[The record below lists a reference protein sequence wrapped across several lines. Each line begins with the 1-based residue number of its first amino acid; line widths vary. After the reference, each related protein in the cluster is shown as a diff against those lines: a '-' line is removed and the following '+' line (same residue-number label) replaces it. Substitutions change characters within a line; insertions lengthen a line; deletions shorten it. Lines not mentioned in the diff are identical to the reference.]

1 MEIGELIGTGRT
13 ADVWALNDGRVLRRY
28 RDGLSADGEAEVMTH
43 LAEHGYP
50 VPAVW
55 AAERPEDLIMERLGG
70 PTMLE
75 SLVAGTISPGA
86 AGELLAELL
95 RRLHEIPP
103 RAATRP
109 GDRVL
114 HLDLHPDN
122 VLLTAHGPVVIDWFT
137 AAEGEPG
144 LDDAMSAVILAQAL
158 HDRPDTACTILT
170 PLLRGLPPLTD
181 HHLAEAR
188 ARRAA
193 NPTLTTEEIAALD
206 DALTLIR
213 SCAAGQ
219 GAG

>member
-13 ADVWALNDGRVLRRY
+13 ADVWALGDGRVLRRY
-28 RDGLSADGEAEVMTH
+28 RDGLSAGGEAEVMMH

-55 AAERPEDLIMERLGG
+55 AAERPGDLIMERLGG
-70 PTMLE
+70 PTMLQ
-75 SLVAGTISPGA
+75 SLVSGAISPAA

-103 RAATRP
+103 RAAARP

-122 VLLTAHGPVVIDWFT
+122 VLLTAHGPVVIDWST

-158 HDRPDTACTILT
+158 LGRPGGAEAAPAILV
-170 PLLRGLPPLTD
+170 PLLRGLPPIAD
-181 HHLAEAR
+181 HHLAEAC
-188 ARRAA
+188 ARRTA
-193 NPTLTTEEIAALD
+193 NPTMAPDEIALLD
-206 DALTLIR
+206 EAVTLIR
-213 SCAAGQ
+213 SCATR
-219 GAG
+219 

>member
-13 ADVWALNDGRVLRRY
+13 ADVWALKDGRVLRRY

-70 PTMLE
+70 PTMLD
-75 SLVAGTISPGA
+75 SLLAGTISPAA

-103 RAATRP
+103 RAAARA
-109 GDRVL
+109 GDRML

-122 VLLTAHGPVVIDWFT
+122 VLLTAHGPVVIDWST

-144 LDDAMSAVILAQAL
+144 LDNAMSAVILAQAL
-158 HDRPDTACTILT
+158 HDRPDAAHAVLA

-181 HHLAEAR
+181 RHLAQAH

-193 NPTLTTEEIAALD
+193 NPTLSAEEVARLD
-206 DALTLIR
+206 DALALIR
-213 SCAAGQ
+213 ACAPR
-219 GAG
+219 

>member
-1 MEIGELIGTGRT
+1 MEIGELIASGRT

-28 RDGLSADGEAEVMTH
+28 RDGLTADGEAEMMAH

-70 PTMLE
+70 PTMLD
-75 SLVAGTISPGA
+75 SLLAGTISPGA

-95 RRLHEIPP
+95 RRLHQIPP
-103 RAATRP
+103 RAAARP

-122 VLLTAHGPVVIDWFT
+122 VLLTPHGPVVIDWST

-158 HDRPDTACTILT
+158 HDRPDTARTLLV
-170 PLLRGLPPLTD
+170 PLLRGLPPIAER
-181 HHLAEAR
+181 HLAEAR
-188 ARRAA
+188 ALRAA
-193 NPTLTTEEIAALD
+193 NPTLSAAEIAVLDAAVALIS
-206 DALTLIR
+206 A
-213 SCAAGQ
+213 CAKGS
-219 GAG
+219 

>member
-13 ADVWALNDGRVLRRY
+13 ADVWALKDGRVLRRY
-28 RDGLSADGEAEVMTH
+28 RDGLSADGEAEMMTH

-70 PTMLE
+70 PTMLQ
-75 SLVAGTISPGA
+75 SLEAGTTSAAA

-95 RRLHEIPP
+95 RRLHQIPP
-103 RAATRP
+103 RAAARP

-122 VLLTAHGPVVIDWFT
+122 VLLTAHGPVVIDWST

-144 LDDAMSAVILAQAL
+144 LDDATSAVILAQAL
-158 HDRPDTACTILT
+158 HDRPDVARAILV
-170 PLLRGLPPLTD
+170 PLLRGLPPIAER
-181 HHLAEAR
+181 HLAEAR

-193 NPTLTTEEIAALD
+193 NPTMTVAEIAVLDAAVALIS
-206 DALTLIR
+206 A
-213 SCAAGQ
+213 CAQ
-219 GAG
+219 GS

>member
-28 RDGLSADGEAEVMTH
+28 RDGLTAVGEAEVMTH

-75 SLVAGTISPGA
+75 SLVSGAIGPGA

-103 RAATRP
+103 RAAARP

-122 VLLTAHGPVVIDWFT
+122 VLLTAHGPVVIDWCT

-144 LDDAMSAVILAQAL
+144 LDDAMSTVILAQAL
-158 HDRPDTACTILT
+158 HDRPDVARSILV
-170 PLLRGLPPLTD
+170 PLLRGLPPIAD
-181 HHLAEAR
+181 RHLAEAC

-193 NPTLTTEEIAALD
+193 NPTMSAAEVGLLD
-206 DALTLIR
+206 GVPALIS
-213 SCAAGQ
+213 SCADGR
-219 GAG
+219 

>member
-1 MEIGELIGTGRT
+1 MEIGELIASGRT

-28 RDGLSADGEAEVMTH
+28 RDGLTADGEAEMMAH

-55 AAERPEDLIMERLGG
+55 AAERPEDLIMERLAG
-70 PTMLE
+70 PTMLD
-75 SLVAGTISPGA
+75 SLLAGTISPGA

-95 RRLHEIPP
+95 RRLHQIPP
-103 RAATRP
+103 RAAARP

-122 VLLTAHGPVVIDWFT
+122 VLLTPHGPVVIDWST

-158 HDRPDTACTILT
+158 HDRPDTARALLV
-170 PLLRGLPPLTD
+170 PLLRGLPPIAER
-181 HHLAEAR
+181 HLAEAR
-188 ARRAA
+188 ALRAA
-193 NPTLTTEEIAALD
+193 NPTLSAAEIAVLDAAVALIS
-206 DALTLIR
+206 A
-213 SCAAGQ
+213 CAKGS
-219 GAG
+219 

>member
-1 MEIGELIGTGRT
+1 MEIGELIASGRT

-28 RDGLSADGEAEVMTH
+28 RDGLTADGEAEMMAH

-55 AAERPEDLIMERLGG
+55 PADRPEDLIMERLGG

-75 SLVAGTISPGA
+75 SLLAGTISPGA
-86 AGELLAELL
+86 AGELLAGLL
-95 RRLHEIPP
+95 RRLHQIPP
-103 RAATRP
+103 RAAARP
-109 GDRVL
+109 GDRML

-122 VLLTAHGPVVIDWFT
+122 VLLTAHGPVVIDWST

-158 HDRPDTACTILT
+158 HDRPDTARTILV
-170 PLLRGLPPLTD
+170 PLLRGLPPIAD
-181 HHLAEAR
+181 RHLAEAR

-193 NPTLTTEEIAALD
+193 NPTLSAAEIAVLDSAL
-206 DALTLIR
+206 ALIS
-213 SCAAGQ
+213 SCAKGS
-219 GAG
+219 